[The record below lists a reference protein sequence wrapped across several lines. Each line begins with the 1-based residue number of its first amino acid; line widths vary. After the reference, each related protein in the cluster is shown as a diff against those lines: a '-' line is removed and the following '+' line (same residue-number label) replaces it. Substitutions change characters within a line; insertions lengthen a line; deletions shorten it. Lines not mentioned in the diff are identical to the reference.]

1 MPLQADNEFQQ
12 TKIKDLNKKYN
23 DTVFTTSKRLSKIK
37 EIFNQSKS
45 KKAAATMIKLFADNI
60 NKVIS
65 EKYGIM
71 PKNIETKLVSSE
83 EFRTK
88 LSFNRIKKSKKTAD
102 RIDKYDKNIYSRKK
116 KQQIFV
122 KMYL

>member
-1 MPLQADNEFQQ
+1 M
-12 TKIKDLNKKYN
+12 
-23 DTVFTTSKRLSKIK
+23 FTTSKRLSKIK

-122 KMYL
+122 KMCL